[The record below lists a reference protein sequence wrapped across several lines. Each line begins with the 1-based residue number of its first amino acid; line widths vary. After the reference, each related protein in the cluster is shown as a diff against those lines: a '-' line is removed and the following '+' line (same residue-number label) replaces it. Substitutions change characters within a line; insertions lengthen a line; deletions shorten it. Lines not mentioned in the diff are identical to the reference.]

1 MKKIDIIHE
10 KCIEDVEEHFM
21 SCITVAVLE
30 DRIED
35 STAIHD
41 EFVVDGVDT
50 PEDWLFIND
59 LTLEDL

>member
-1 MKKIDIIHE
+1 MKKIDIVHE
-10 KCIEDVEEHFM
+10 QCIENVDQNFM

-30 DRIED
+30 DRIDD
-35 STAIHD
+35 STAIHE
-41 EFVVDGVDT
+41 EFVVDGEDS

>member
-1 MKKIDIIHE
+1 MKKIDLLHE
-10 KCIEDVEEHFM
+10 KCIENVEQHYM
-21 SCITVAVLE
+21 TCVTAAVLE

-35 STAIHD
+35 SQAIHQ
-41 EFVVDGVDT
+41 EFVVDECE

>member
-1 MKKIDIIHE
+1 MKKIDIVHE
-10 KCIEDVEEHFM
+10 QCIENVEQHFM

-30 DRIED
+30 DRIDD
-35 STAIHD
+35 STAIHE
-41 EFVVDGVDT
+41 EFVVDGEAS